1 MRRGR
6 RHGPTRSDRRGLKVV
21 VLVLGSKSSSK
32 AAKVL
37 YWLSLPL
44 PYLGRLST
52 HRGRVGG
59 IREDEGAG
67 RQRKG
72 CEYVLFYLFTL

>member
-37 YWLSLPL
+37 YWAFAPASFS
-44 PYLGRLST
+44 RKT
-52 HRGRVGG
+52 
-59 IREDEGAG
+59 EG
-67 RQRKG
+67 
-72 CEYVLFYLFTL
+72 LFGLESVNTQS